1 MTTTTAMIPLF
12 TTPYPDETRSFNA
25 MPLDSPLQL
34 LPYGLLTD
42 MIVPLVAKKRVE
54 YRQKIQR
61 EITTE
66 LGVKMMGHYL
76 KELDYY
82 DKDNKVINLRRIKWR
97 LTDKKLLL
105 DIVLKQDIPPFYL
118 LQFKRDYESRP
129 SQFRIGDHVLHET
142 MYHGRKRVREGIVI
156 ATNKKGGILR
166 LFESQE
172 SGFNPQKFEVMR
184 GYVGDLQEDERYLSE
199 ELINLTK
206 YSERECVYRDDWCV
220 NYNSIRGYH
229 GYYFVDLKHSRLI
242 STATPAIANEQDT
255 RKRTELWERFLQEN
269 KKRVIF
275 RNLSLTKFYDM
286 CPPRWLTDQPLKRN
300 IESLFFLN
308 HCKPWN
314 KDLWTTIT
322 ITETKHRWRTCI
334 MSVTGSRLYDGYY
347 QEMFQKL
354 IDYMISRMDE
364 LGDELRSFSEGEDLY
379 PYGLPTD
386 HCI

>member
-1 MTTTTAMIPLF
+1 MTTAVYN
-12 TTPYPDETRSFNA
+12 PYPDETLSFNA

-42 MIVPLVAKKRVE
+42 KIVPLVAKKRVN

-61 EITTE
+61 DLTAE
-66 LGVKMMGHYL
+66 LGVKAMSHYL
-76 KELDYY
+76 RELDYY
-82 DKDNKVINLRRIKWR
+82 DKDNRVINLRGIKCR
-97 LTDKKLLL
+97 LTNKKLLL

-129 SQFRIGDHVLHET
+129 SQFRIGDHVRHET
-142 MYHGRKRVREGIVI
+142 MYHGWKRVQEGIIV
-156 ATNKKGGILR
+156 ATNKKGGIIR
-166 LFESQE
+166 RFESLGFESLE

-184 GYVGDLQEDERYLSE
+184 GYVGDLQEDERYISE

-206 YSERECVYRDDWCV
+206 CSERDCVYRNNWCV
-220 NYNSIRGYH
+220 KYNSIRGYH

-242 STATPAIANEQDT
+242 SANEQET
-255 RKRTELWERFLQEN
+255 SNRTERWERFLQEN
-269 KKRVIF
+269 KKRVDYS
-275 RNLSLTKFYDM
+275 SLFLPKFYEM
-286 CPPRWLTDQPLKRN
+286 CPPHWLTDWRAAQLKRN

-308 HCKPWN
+308 HRKPWN
-314 KDLWTTIT
+314 KDLWATIT
-322 ITETKHRWRTCI
+322 ISKTKHE
-334 MSVTGSRLYDGYY
+334 V
-347 QEMFQKL
+347 FQKL